1 MIKIFL
7 LQDIPKVGLS
17 GEIIKTTEGY
27 ARNYLIP
34 KKLGVEVTPV
44 NELQFKNKIK
54 TIENRKEVIASKTSI
69 LSEKIKSIDLIL
81 KRKMHD
87 GGKLYGSIGAHEI
100 VDALSEK
107 GIAISK
113 NQVDFDKAIKA
124 KGLYTVKIKLS
135 SQLIPSL
142 KVKIISEEQQV

>member
-7 LQDIPKVGLS
+7 LQDIPKVGIS

-34 KKLGVEVTPV
+34 KKLGIEVTQA

-69 LSEKIKSIDLIL
+69 LSEKIKSIDLVL
-81 KRKMHD
+81 KKKMHD

-100 VDALSEK
+100 VEALSEK
-107 GIAISK
+107 GISVSK
-113 NQVDFDKAIKA
+113 SQVDFDKAIKSR
-124 KGLYTVKIKLS
+124 GLYTVKIKLS
-135 SQLIPSL
+135 AKLVPSL
-142 KVKIISEEQQV
+142 KVKVIAEELQV